1 MKTHGAT
8 YWMIV
13 GWWWAP
19 LKWAGR
25 VVRWLVFW
33 PVGLWRSM
41 RHSRQVDNRRIAQ
54 AQARTG
60 E

>member
-25 VVRWLVFW
+25 VDQALAATDR
-33 PVGLWRSM
+33 G
-41 RHSRQVDNRRIAQ
+41 RR
-54 AQARTG
+54 
-60 E
+60 